1 MIRGSVVLLRK
12 PELPE
17 ARKLRYIKAIADTT
31 DRATRPTSQLL
42 AFARRSALQPQ
53 IIDARNGVE
62 VLAPMLRKLSGSRIK
77 AIHRIFR
84 RLTQAHV
91 SFMKA
96 ESVNGDRVCAA
107 TDGGRRQRLDVNC
120 SHPGREINR
129 NHLVAADPG
138 SLEKQLLHSLGKRER
153 PAKGRRHRTLIPR
166 SNAHQTPQSAYA
178 WFRLEVPGQRPGAPA
193 AFPRTTSQQ
202 SRPQTPLKARRQEI
216 SASDL
221 SRPHE
226 RVGPCDHSACRRSGR
241 FSAGRLISPQMAAV
255 PLEAPLSA
263 QEAH

>member
-31 DRATRPTSQLL
+31 DRATRLTSQLL

-91 SFMKA
+91 SAMKA

-138 SLEKQLLHSLGKRER
+138 SLEKQLLHSLGKGS
-153 PAKGRRHRTLIPR
+153 GRRREGGTGL
-166 SNAHQTPQSAYA
+166 
-178 WFRLEVPGQRPGAPA
+178 
-193 AFPRTTSQQ
+193 
-202 SRPQTPLKARRQEI
+202 
-216 SASDL
+216 L
-221 SRPHE
+221 SRGVMLIKLLSLLTLGSDWKCRVNARALQQPSPGPHHSN
-226 RVGPCDHSACRRSGR
+226 RDHKHR
-241 FSAGRLISPQMAAV
+241 
-255 PLEAPLSA
+255 
-263 QEAH
+263 